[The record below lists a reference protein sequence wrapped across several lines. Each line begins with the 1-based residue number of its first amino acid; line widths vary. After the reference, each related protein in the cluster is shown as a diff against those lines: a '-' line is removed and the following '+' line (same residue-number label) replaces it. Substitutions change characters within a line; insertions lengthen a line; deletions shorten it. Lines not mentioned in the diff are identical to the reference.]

1 MTGEVRRRPGLVV
14 IIAFVATMAGHFTLS
29 RVGLTVPVFN
39 DVRLPLF
46 AALLAGFA
54 LEIRWAPRRRHGAAP
69 ILLAIYL
76 FLGYQAV
83 SSTWAPPGA
92 LVTAALIDL
101 LAIAVLVLVYIRL
114 AEWDRDRVVALT
126 MACFQAAA
134 WVYFLAAAS
143 GQGHA
148 AAGRW
153 AALGGGPNVFVRV
166 MVLGI
171 FSSIFLYV
179 TRGRHLGW
187 LVGVPAFLFG
197 AVASGSRGGLAAL
210 VLTLVIAAPSV
221 LPGLRRGGAKP
232 VLLVMALL
240 AAGVAIAG
248 DSIVAFVE
256 QRFVSTTFEQGYVS
270 GRDVIFE
277 MALDLWL
284 QHPIVGTGLSSFPV
298 IADLGFGV
306 AYIHNLIL
314 AVAAEGGVVGLVLLL
329 NTFYAF
335 RRQFVR
341 VPRAERS
348 PESRTAAY
356 SGIFVAAACMF
367 SGDYYDARLMWIL
380 LALAV
385 VRPAEPSAPCPP
397 SVPTSTLRSAWPDP
411 RT

>member
-1 MTGEVRRRPGLVV
+1 VTGEIHRRPGLVV
-14 IIAFVATMAGHFTLS
+14 IIAFVATLAGHFTLA
-29 RVGLTVPVFN
+29 RVGFTVPLFN

-54 LEIRWAPRRRHGAAP
+54 LEIHGAPRRRHVAVP
-69 ILLAIYL
+69 ILLAIYA

-83 SSTWAPPGA
+83 SSAWAPPGA
-92 LVTAALIDL
+92 LVAAALTDL
-101 LAIAVLVLVYIRL
+101 VAIAVLVFVYAQL

-126 MACFQAAA
+126 MGGFQAAA
-134 WVYFLAAAS
+134 WVYFLVAAS
-143 GQGHA
+143 GRGHA

-171 FSSIFLYV
+171 LSSIYLYV
-179 TRGRHLGW
+179 TSGRRLGW

-210 VLTLVIAAPSV
+210 VLTLVLAAPAV
-221 LPGLRRGGAKP
+221 LPGMRRGGAKP
-232 VLLVMALL
+232 LVLVVVLLVV
-240 AAGVAIAG
+240 GVAVAG

-256 QRFVSTTFEQGYVS
+256 QRFVSATFEQGYAS
-270 GRDVIFE
+270 GRDVIFR

-284 QHPIVGTGLSSFPV
+284 QHPFLGTGISSFPV
-298 IADLGFGV
+298 IANLGFGV
-306 AYIHNLIL
+306 AYPHNLLL
-314 AVAAEGGVVGLVLLL
+314 AVAAEGGVVGMALLL
-329 NTFYAF
+329 NTFYRF
-335 RRQFVR
+335 GREYFR

-348 PESRTAAY
+348 PESRIAGY

-380 LALAV
+380 LILAV
-385 VRPAEPSAPCPP
+385 VRPAEPAAPRP
-397 SVPTSTLRSAWPDP
+397 
-411 RT
+411 